1 MSFSGHIQTLQKEE
15 TEQLQ
20 YLYLFNKT
28 GNFWSTYV
36 ALNRKKH
43 KAYIS
48 RGNVFKSATAARK
61 RARALGLKGIHAHGR
76 GAEKRYMPGSS
87 HQAYLNKIR
96 KRK

>member
-1 MSFSGHIQTLQKEE
+1 M
-15 TEQLQ
+15 
-20 YLYLFNKT
+20 
-28 GNFWSTYV
+28 

-61 RARALGLKGIHAHGR
+61 RARALGLKGIHSHGR
-76 GAEKRYMPGSS
+76 GDAKRFMPGSS
-87 HQAYLNKIR
+87 HQANINKVR